1 MGGRAFYRLADRT
14 LNALND
20 WADEAVSHRL
30 TRRIALFFRMPAC
43 NVQRLGFRALALLCG
58 NHAWMKEKMSL
69 SEARCE
75 TGAHPV
81 GDGVLRAVLFL
92 TVLTI
97 LVLIW

>member
-1 MGGRAFYRLADRT
+1 
-14 LNALND
+14 
-20 WADEAVSHRL
+20 
-30 TRRIALFFRMPAC
+30 
-43 NVQRLGFRALALLCG
+43 
-58 NHAWMKEKMSL
+58 MKEKMSL